1 MSNTQLIH
9 MECPSCGGPLQ
20 VSPDGILA
28 KCGYCGST
36 TLLQQPAALIERLKD
51 FPNASL
57 NIRHSTP
64 TYSLKSAREKLI
76 ELFSSDPI
84 GFRSPKTLDIKVEG
98 HYVPYWYAK
107 ATIHCSWHG
116 NYSETRTVTKYRTAA
131 KQRTVTETLNG
142 NTQSKVEKYTE
153 QEPYADKETV
163 WHPYNGS
170 HDFPQLFMMPAN
182 GYLDSELGTIPA
194 TYDPWSFPARTQTGF
209 PAPPPKHTVH
219 PAIVTQ
225 REAWEKHECPT
236 LITEQANRECENL
249 AEKLTMVAPN
259 VAQAD
264 FTLMFLPYAVI
275 TYFANAREYRHL
287 FDLTVG
293 FLTGDMI
300 ALDHTLVNHDAIY
313 SEALDAHASQTKI
326 EEAIANGKAKII
338 QQRANIFSPLQK
350 LKYLFLIP
358 ALHAVFRVLFSIG
371 HPPPSN
377 LFTPVLITLVPTVII
392 ILYAYWTAES
402 KAGDMAR
409 SIEATFSLETPW
421 RTFVTTRRI
430 ELLRLSRIEFDRATV
445 PSQLS
450 QNERQTNRTKIE
462 SLMQLE
468 SESSPHSIQEAESI
482 AFALYKLPQ
491 FPRLSQLYSYHLTAL
506 TLDADHERQ
515 TAQQKDPSAYQINPS
530 GASAQPPTTN
540 PQPGRGITV
549 SPQPHSPASRHL
561 QKMIGSSPQAKTT
574 DWQKIKEFFVDP
586 RGFIDRAKLNLYERG
601 WQSTPQKQQALAQSQ
616 YLVNQMTP
624 LQVTAFLVS
633 RGAGSSNTAATGTA
647 EFRKKVEIGFN
658 GKRILQNLDNA
669 QKDLAIQVLAR
680 EQYAIISENLVGPN
694 SDGSE

>member
-131 KQRTVTETLNG
+131 KERTIIETLNG
-142 NTQSKVEKYTE
+142 KTQSKVEKYTE

-194 TYDPWSFPARTQTGF
+194 IYDPWSFPTRTQTGF

-236 LITEQANRECENL
+236 LITEQANRECESL
-249 AEKLTMVAPN
+249 AEKLSTVAPN

-293 FLTGDMI
+293 FLTGDML
-300 ALDHTLVNHDAIY
+300 ALDHTSVNNDAIY
-313 SEALDAHASQTKI
+313 SEAHNAHASQTKI
-326 EEAIANGKAKII
+326 EEAIADGKRKII
-338 QQRANIFSPLQK
+338 QQRADIFSPFRK
-350 LKYLFLIP
+350 LPYLLFIP

-430 ELLRLSRIEFDRATV
+430 ELLRLSRIESDRATV

-462 SLMQLE
+462 NLMQLE

-491 FPRLSQLYSYHLTAL
+491 FQRLSQPYSQAHITAL
-506 TLDADHERQ
+506 ALGADQ
-515 TAQQKDPSAYQINPS
+515 MNPS
-530 GASAQPPTTN
+530 GASAQPGTTN

-561 QKMIGSSPQAKTT
+561 QKMIDSSPQAKTT
-574 DWQKIKEFFVDP
+574 AWRKIAEFFVDP

-624 LQVTAFLVS
+624 MQVSAFLIE
-633 RGAGSSNTAATGTA
+633 RGAGSRNFENTAAN
-647 EFRKKVEIGFN
+647 RKKVLDSLG
-658 GKRILQNLDNA
+658 GVRLLQNIDNA
-669 QKDLAIQVLAR
+669 RKDLAIQILAQ
-680 EQYAIISENLVGPN
+680 EQYAITSENLGGPN

>member
-131 KQRTVTETLNG
+131 KERTIIETLNG
-142 NTQSKVEKYTE
+142 KTQSKVEKYTE

-194 TYDPWSFPARTQTGF
+194 IYDPWSFPTRTQTGF

-236 LITEQANRECENL
+236 LITEQANRECESL
-249 AEKLTMVAPN
+249 AEKLSTVAPN

-293 FLTGDMI
+293 FLSGDML
-300 ALDHTLVNHDAIY
+300 ALDHTSVNNDAIY
-313 SEALDAHASQTKI
+313 SEAHNAHASQTKI
-326 EEAIANGKAKII
+326 EEAIADGKRKII
-338 QQRANIFSPLQK
+338 QQRADIFSQFQK
-350 LKYLFLIP
+350 LLYLLFIP
-358 ALHAVFRVLFSIG
+358 ALHAVFQMLFAIRQPQY
-371 HPPPSN
+371 H
-377 LFTPVLITLVPTVII
+377 FFAPVIITLVPTVII
-392 ILYAYWTAES
+392 ILYARRTAVS
-402 KAGDMAR
+402 KATDMAR

-450 QNERQTNRTKIE
+450 QNERRTNRIKIE

-491 FPRLSQLYSYHLTAL
+491 FPRLSQLYSQAHLTAL
-506 TLDADHERQ
+506 ALGADQ
-515 TAQQKDPSAYQINPS
+515 MNPS
-530 GASAQPPTTN
+530 GASAQPGTTN

-561 QKMIGSSPQAKTT
+561 QKMIDSSPQAKTT
-574 DWQKIKEFFVDP
+574 AWQNIKGLITDP
-586 RGFIDRAKLNLYERG
+586 SIAIGRAKQDYYERA
-601 WQSTPQKQQALAQSQ
+601 WQGTPEKQQALAQAQSR
-616 YLVNQMTP
+616 LNNATP
-624 LQVTAFLVS
+624 EQVTAFLIS
-633 RGAGSSNTAATGTA
+633 RGRDRVSVARDYMLTQTEYLKTPKGQAGLERAYRG
-647 EFRKKVEIGFN
+647 
-658 GKRILQNLDNA
+658 
-669 QKDLAIQVLAR
+669 QKDLAIQILAQ
-680 EQYAIISENLVGPN
+680 EQYAIISENLGGPN